1 MADVRF
7 QVSDDFMAE
16 MKSKLGLGSNTEVV
30 QEALTLLS
38 WAADEKMRERVIV
51 STNARGEQVERLA
64 MRSLALPSPRRLP
77 QQQVG

>member
-7 QVSDDFMAE
+7 QVPDEFMSE
-16 MKSKLGLGSNTEVV
+16 IKQKLGLSSNTEVV

-51 STNARGEQVERLA
+51 STNPRGEQVERLA
-64 MRSLALPSPRRLP
+64 MRSLALPSQRRL
-77 QQQVG
+77 QQTG